1 MKLLVLM
8 ALGVLLAGV
17 AAKKK
22 KGKQEEFDPASVKPK
37 NFDATIY
44 C

>member
-1 MKLLVLM
+1 MKLLVLIT
-8 ALGVLLAGV
+8 LGVLVAGA

-22 KGKQEEFDPASVKPK
+22 KGKQEEFDPASIKPK